1 MVLGISNKCF
11 CKIGKGMDM
20 ENYKNKIFDLI
31 EEIDN
36 EEKMISIYNLL
47 YTIKD
52 IKNIRIIEFL
62 INVSNSFKEKWG
74 I

>member
-1 MVLGISNKCF
+1 
-11 CKIGKGMDM
+11 MDM

-36 EEKMISIYNLL
+36 EEKMVSIYNLL

-52 IKNIRIIEFL
+52 IKSIRIIEFL

>member
-1 MVLGISNKCF
+1 
-11 CKIGKGMDM
+11 MDM

-36 EEKMISIYNLL
+36 EEKMILIYNLL

-52 IKNIRIIEFL
+52 IKSIKIIEFL

>member
-1 MVLGISNKCF
+1 
-11 CKIGKGMDM
+11 MDM

>member
-1 MVLGISNKCF
+1 
-11 CKIGKGMDM
+11 MDM
-20 ENYKNKIFDLI
+20 ENYKNKIFELI

-52 IKNIRIIEFL
+52 IKSIRIIEFL

>member
-1 MVLGISNKCF
+1 
-11 CKIGKGMDM
+11 MDM

-52 IKNIRIIEFL
+52 IKSIKIIEFL

>member
-1 MVLGISNKCF
+1 
-11 CKIGKGMDM
+11 MDM

-31 EEIDN
+31 KEIDN
-36 EEKMISIYNLL
+36 EEKMVSIYNLL

-52 IKNIRIIEFL
+52 IKSIRIIEFL

>member
-1 MVLGISNKCF
+1 
-11 CKIGKGMDM
+11 M
-20 ENYKNKIFDLI
+20 ENYKMKIFELI

-36 EEKMISIYNLL
+36 EEKMISTYNLL

-52 IKNIRIIEFL
+52 IKTIKIIEFL

>member
-1 MVLGISNKCF
+1 
-11 CKIGKGMDM
+11 MDM
-20 ENYKNKIFDLI
+20 ENYKNKIFELI

>member
-1 MVLGISNKCF
+1 
-11 CKIGKGMDM
+11 MDM

-36 EEKMISIYNLL
+36 EEKMVSIYNLL

-52 IKNIRIIEFL
+52 IKSIRIIEFL
-62 INVSNSFKEKWG
+62 INVSNSFKENWG

>member
-1 MVLGISNKCF
+1 
-11 CKIGKGMDM
+11 MDM

-52 IKNIRIIEFL
+52 IKSIRIIEFL